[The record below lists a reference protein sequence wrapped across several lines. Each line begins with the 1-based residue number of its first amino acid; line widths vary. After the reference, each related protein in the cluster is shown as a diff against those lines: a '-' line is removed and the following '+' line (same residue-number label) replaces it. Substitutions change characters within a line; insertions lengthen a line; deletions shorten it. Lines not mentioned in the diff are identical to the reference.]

1 MQKLLKVALIQF
13 APKSYEVQNNLDKAL
28 KLAHLA
34 LEQGARLIVLPELY
48 DSAYC
53 VEDQDEKFSL
63 NLHQAHPN
71 LDALQK
77 LAKNYQ
83 AYIVACS
90 IEKDTQLYDSAY
102 IISHK
107 GLLGVYRKIY
117 LWGNEKERFTR
128 GDKYPIF
135 ELEFE
140 NFKLKLGL
148 QICYEI
154 GFSEGSRF
162 LALQGA
168 EIICFPSAFGKART
182 YVWNLASRSRALENG
197 VFVLAA
203 NRSGSEISKINNE
216 TLTFAGKSK
225 IINPKGEIIKEILE
239 EEGFIIAELDLE
251 EVQIQRKNLPYLKD
265 LNLKL
270 NQEILTN
277 IHLNTKE

>member
-48 DSAYC
+48 DSAY
-53 VEDQDEKFSL
+53 
-63 NLHQAHPN
+63 
-71 LDALQK
+71 
-77 LAKNYQ
+77 
-83 AYIVACS
+83 
-90 IEKDTQLYDSAY
+90 

-117 LWGNEKERFTR
+117 LWGNEKERFAR

-182 YVWNLASRSRALENG
+182 YVWDLASRSRALENG